1 MRYQGPVQTVVRIAK
16 DDTLIGDKKIRAGE
30 RVLALLAA
38 SHRDQSIFENA
49 GSVDIARSQNP
60 HIAFGFGIHMC
71 IGAPLARIEGQEAF
85 RILLQRFN
93 DFQLEPG
100 ELSWNDDFVT
110 RGLERLPI
118 TFKLRT
124 DAAQGKATE

>member
-1 MRYQGPVQTVVRIAK
+1 MLEKGEKIG
-16 DDTLIGDKKIRAGE
+16 DLIGPGHMWEEIRSPCSG
-30 RVLALLAA
+30 LLFTLRE
-38 SHRDQSIFENA
+38 HPLT
-49 GSVDIARSQNP
+49 GK
-60 HIAFGFGIHMC
+60 
-71 IGAPLARIEGQEAF
+71 GAPLARIEGQEAF

-118 TFKLRT
+118 KFKLRT